1 MNLKNIRNRRHTNK
15 NIKKR
20 TPRLR
25 KSKLSFRAKPKP
37 GSKSKL
43 SFKAKLAPG
52 KRRRAKSNATIK
64 DKSRVEAPPAVR
76 GSRAKSNATIKD
88 KSRVAIPPAVRGS
101 RVKSNATIK
110 DKSRVAIP
118 PAVRRSRANLHDSVF
133 KQIYSRRRYCLD
145 IFRLVLTPQEFKL
158 FNWNTLKPQITTFVD
173 EQGQEKRTDLIF
185 SVKLKKSHKTAQIF
199 FLIEHKSRN
208 RKGTLTQMLS
218 YQTGIYKRSS
228 APVICVLVYNGEAK
242 RYRGKLSFQ
251 DSLKDFTPAL
261 RRRFGKNVLNF
272 TCRLLNIQALDIS
285 KEARHLTSRP
295 ILYILQNI
303 WRLDKG
309 VIRQLFKI
317 SRGLGRKDR
326 KFLIDKAGDYI
337 RRYDPDFSWK
347 LVHEIEKKTVKKKEE
362 RVMSPLQETLDEER
376 EKGLQKGL
384 LQGMQKGR
392 MERDKEVIVR
402 MLQEKA
408 EISFISKVTGL
419 SKAQIKKL
427 QNGVRRN
434 SK

>member
-1 MNLKNIRNRRHTNK
+1 MNLKKTLNKRNRRHTNK

-20 TPRLR
+20 T
-25 KSKLSFRAKPKP
+25 
-37 GSKSKL
+37 G
-43 SFKAKLAPG
+43 
-52 KRRRAKSNATIK
+52 RAKSNATIK
-64 DKSRVEAPPAVR
+64 DKSRVE
-76 GSRAKSNATIKD
+76 
-88 KSRVAIPPAVRGS
+88 IPPS
-101 RVKSNATIK
+101 R
-110 DKSRVAIP
+110 
-118 PAVRRSRANLHDSVF
+118 RANLHDSVF

-208 RKGTLTQMLS
+208 RKGTLIQMLS
-218 YQTGIYKRSS
+218 YQTGIYTRSS

-317 SRGLGRKDR
+317 SRGLGMKDR

-362 RVMSPLQETLDEER
+362 RVMSPLQETLEEER

-392 MERDKEVIVR
+392 MEGIQKGLLQGMQKGRMEERQMVIVR

>member
-1 MNLKNIRNRRHTNK
+1 MNLKKTLNKRNRRHTNK

-20 TPRLR
+20 KT
-25 KSKLSFRAKPKP
+25 
-37 GSKSKL
+37 
-43 SFKAKLAPG
+43 KLAPG

-64 DKSRVEAPPAVR
+64 DKSRV
-76 GSRAKSNATIKD
+76 
-88 KSRVAIPPAVRGS
+88 AIPPAVRG
-101 RVKSNATIK
+101 R
-110 DKSRVAIP
+110 
-118 PAVRRSRANLHDSVF
+118 RANLHDSVF

-158 FNWNTLKPQITTFVD
+158 FNWKTLKPQITTFVD

-208 RKGTLTQMLS
+208 RKGTLIQMLS
-218 YQTGIYKRSS
+218 YQTGIYTRSS

-317 SRGLGRKDR
+317 SRGLGMKDR

-392 MERDKEVIVR
+392 MEGKMEGRMEQNKMVIAK
-402 MLQEKA
+402 MLQEKMQ
-408 EISFISKVTGL
+408 ISVISKVTGL

-427 QNGVRRN
+427 QNGNGSRRN

>member
-1 MNLKNIRNRRHTNK
+1 MNLKKTLNKRNRRHTNK

-20 TPRLR
+20 TPRRR
-25 KSKLSFRAKPKP
+25 KAKLSFKLKPKP
-37 GSKSKL
+37 GSKSG
-43 SFKAKLAPG
+43 SKAKLSCRRLKPGSKPKLALG
-52 KRRRAKSNATIK
+52 KRYRAKSNATIG

-76 GSRAKSNATIKD
+76 RSRAKSNATIKD
-88 KSRVAIPPAVRGS
+88 KSHVAIPPAVRG
-101 RVKSNATIK
+101 R
-110 DKSRVAIP
+110 
-118 PAVRRSRANLHDSVF
+118 RANLHDSVF

-208 RKGTLTQMLS
+208 RKGTLIQMLS

-303 WRLDKG
+303 WRLDKE

-317 SRGLGRKDR
+317 SRGLGMKDR

-376 EKGLQKGL
+376 EKGLLQGVQKGRME
-384 LQGMQKGR
+384 GKMEGRMEGR
-392 MERDKEVIVR
+392 MERDKEVIAK
-402 MLQEKA
+402 MLKKNLQ
-408 EISFISKVTGL
+408 ISVISEVTGL
-419 SKAQIKKL
+419 SRAQIKKL
-427 QNGVRRN
+427 QNGAKN
-434 SK
+434 GKK

>member
-1 MNLKNIRNRRHTNK
+1 MNLKNILNKRNTRNTK
-15 NIKKR
+15 KSIKKR
-20 TPRLR
+20 TGTPHPR
-25 KSKLSFRAKPKP
+25 KAKLSFRTKPKP
-37 GSKSKL
+37 GSKTKL
-43 SFKAKLAPG
+43 SFRRLKPKPGSKAKPG
-52 KRRRAKSNATIK
+52 PGRRRAKSNAT
-64 DKSRVEAPPAVR
+64 ST
-76 GSRAKSNATIKD
+76 N
-88 KSRVAIPPAVRGS
+88 KSRVAIPPAIRG
-101 RVKSNATIK
+101 
-110 DKSRVAIP
+110 
-118 PAVRRSRANLHDSVF
+118 SRANLHDSVF
-133 KQIYSRRRYCLD
+133 KQIYSHRRYCLD

-158 FNWNTLKPQITTFVD
+158 FNWKTLKPQITTFVD

-208 RKGTLTQMLS
+208 RKGTLTQMLH
-218 YQTGIYKRSS
+218 YQTGIYTRSS
-228 APVICVLVYNGEAK
+228 APVICVLVYHGEAK

-285 KEARHLTSRP
+285 KKARHLTSRP

-303 WRLDKG
+303 WRLDKE
-309 VIRQLFKI
+309 VVRQLFKI

-326 KFLIDKAGDYI
+326 KFLIDKATDYI
-337 RRYDPDFSWK
+337 RRYDPDFSWD
-347 LVHEIEKKTVKKKEE
+347 VVDEIEKKTVKKKEE

-384 LQGMQKGR
+384 QKGIQKGLLQGMQKGMQKGR
-392 MERDKEVIVR
+392 QEGKMEEKQAMIAKMLKKNLQISVIS
-402 MLQEKA
+402 E
-408 EISFISKVTGL
+408 VTGL

-427 QNGVRRN
+427 QNG
-434 SK
+434 SKNGNK

>member
-1 MNLKNIRNRRHTNK
+1 MNLKNIRNTRHTNK

-20 TPRLR
+20 TGTPPLPR
-25 KSKLSFRAKPKP
+25 KAKPKP
-37 GSKSKL
+37 GSKTKL
-43 SFKAKLAPG
+43 SFKLKPKPGSKAKPALG
-52 KRRRAKSNATIK
+52 KRY
-64 DKSRVEAPPAVR
+64 
-76 GSRAKSNATIKD
+76 RAKSNATIKD
-88 KSRVAIPPAVRGS
+88 KSRVAIPPAVRG
-101 RVKSNATIK
+101 RRAKSNATIK
-110 DKSRVAIP
+110 DKSRVEIP
-118 PAVRRSRANLHDSVF
+118 PSRRANLHDSVF

-158 FNWNTLKPQITTFVD
+158 FNWKTLKPQITTFVD

-208 RKGTLTQMLS
+208 RKGTLIQMLS
-218 YQTGIYKRSS
+218 YQTGIYTRSS

-317 SRGLGRKDR
+317 SRGLGMKDR

-384 LQGMQKGR
+384 LQGMQKGLQKGLLQGMQKGR

-427 QNGVRRN
+427 QNGVRHN
-434 SK
+434 SR

>member
-1 MNLKNIRNRRHTNK
+1 M
-15 NIKKR
+15 
-20 TPRLR
+20 
-25 KSKLSFRAKPKP
+25 
-37 GSKSKL
+37 
-43 SFKAKLAPG
+43 
-52 KRRRAKSNATIK
+52 
-64 DKSRVEAPPAVR
+64 
-76 GSRAKSNATIKD
+76 
-88 KSRVAIPPAVRGS
+88 
-101 RVKSNATIK
+101 
-110 DKSRVAIP
+110 
-118 PAVRRSRANLHDSVF
+118 
-133 KQIYSRRRYCLD
+133 
-145 IFRLVLTPQEFKL
+145 
-158 FNWNTLKPQITTFVD
+158 
-173 EQGQEKRTDLIF
+173 
-185 SVKLKKSHKTAQIF
+185 
-199 FLIEHKSRN
+199 
-208 RKGTLTQMLS
+208 
-218 YQTGIYKRSS
+218 
-228 APVICVLVYNGEAK
+228 YNGEAK

-317 SRGLGRKDR
+317 SRGLGMKDR

-384 LQGMQKGR
+384 QKGLLQGMQKGR
-392 MERDKEVIVR
+392 MEGKMEGRMEEKQMVIAK
-402 MLQEKA
+402 MLKKNLQ
-408 EISFISKVTGL
+408 ISVISEVTGL

-427 QNGVRRN
+427 QNGSSRRN

>member
-1 MNLKNIRNRRHTNK
+1 MGFCGVLRNQDL
-15 NIKKR
+15 R
-20 TPRLR
+20 T
-25 KSKLSFRAKPKP
+25 
-37 GSKSKL
+37 
-43 SFKAKLAPG
+43 
-52 KRRRAKSNATIK
+52 
-64 DKSRVEAPPAVR
+64 
-76 GSRAKSNATIKD
+76 
-88 KSRVAIPPAVRGS
+88 
-101 RVKSNATIK
+101 
-110 DKSRVAIP
+110 
-118 PAVRRSRANLHDSVF
+118 
-133 KQIYSRRRYCLD
+133 
-145 IFRLVLTPQEFKL
+145 
-158 FNWNTLKPQITTFVD
+158 
-173 EQGQEKRTDLIF
+173 EKRTDLIF

-208 RKGTLTQMLS
+208 RKGTLIQMLS
-218 YQTGIYKRSS
+218 YQTGIYTRSL

-317 SRGLGRKDR
+317 SRGLGMKDR
-326 KFLIDKAGDYI
+326 RFLIDKAGDYI

-376 EKGLQKGL
+376 EKGLQTGLQKGL

-392 MERDKEVIVR
+392 MEGKMEGRMEQNKVVILK

-427 QNGVRRN
+427 QNG
-434 SK
+434 SKNGNK